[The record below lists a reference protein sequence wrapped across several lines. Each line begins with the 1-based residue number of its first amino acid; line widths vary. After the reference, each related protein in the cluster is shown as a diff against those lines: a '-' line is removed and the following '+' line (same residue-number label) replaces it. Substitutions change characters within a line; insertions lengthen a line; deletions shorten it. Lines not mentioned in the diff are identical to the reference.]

1 MLELVPNPDIL
12 EYVANLP
19 DPPFCIG
26 FAAETQNLE
35 ENAEA
40 KRRRKKLPLLA
51 ANLAQEAIGAEDVA
65 LTLFDDSGKHPL
77 PKSSKIEQARRLIE
91 HAVPLYDK
99 WQNFN
104 SCKK

>member
-51 ANLAQEAIGAEDVA
+51 ANLAQEAIGAEEVA

-91 HAVPLYDK
+91 HAVSLYDK